1 MNKLRGHI
9 KNLVRD
15 QWQIQSIKRDLIS
28 IRKISNP
35 SEEVQIAAIEN
46 VGTFSSHNDDIRFRI
61 EDNYTQEELLIIDLA
76 RANGTYLKAPN
87 GEVSNLSPE
96 QWAQVRTTAF
106 KKWFGDWENNP
117 DNASRIIDKNGEPMV
132 VYHGSPNDFKIFDYG
147 KIQTT
152 RRAGFYFTRNIDLA
166 KNYQKGGE
174 LIEAFVNLRKPL
186 NSDET
191 KKEITK
197 ELFVEIANEAGIERD
212 MRRLYDIA
220 DSDIDL
226 VSFLISANNDIKS
239 VNDALYT
246 VTKHDGIIMKG
257 GGLGKSYVAFSP
269 NQIKSAIENVGTFSL
284 DNDDIRFRIVHHG
297 GGTSFDKFSTEFI
310 DTGEGNQSFGWG
322 LYFTDEKDIAQ
333 YYEETI
339 GKMPSYVLYKNGQRA
354 NMDDQISRIIYNFDG
369 SVKKAIASNKKS
381 LKYLE
386 KEGDKELAS
395 EVRKII
401 LELENEDP
409 KAWKLKEEGNRYLYD
424 VEIPDIGFLHWD
436 KIVADEQKGQII
448 QQANKEGLSFS
459 FYGDIVTP
467 EEYFQKD
474 QPEGFQVYKMLSKV
488 LDGDKEVSMFLNRSG
503 FNGIEYV
510 AGRHSGSAKL
520 PNSNFVVFDENAVR
534 IIDHLRYRFIGE
546 KGARKMNDAAG
557 EINRDPDELIATIN
571 EYATELH
578 HTSIRII
585 HNVEE
590 LPEDSTPYRLI
601 KAGRDIKAYFDPKSK
616 EVAVYLPN
624 IQNTEDAKRSVYHEV
639 VAHYGLREMYGVHF
653 DNFLDNVF
661 DNAMPVIQG
670 KILYATQ
677 GDPSKLREA
686 TEEYLAKL
694 AEHGFDS
701 PEERT
706 FWKKIQS
713 AFIDM
718 LRQANVS
725 LNFKLTDDS
734 LRCILYK
741 SYLKLTQ
748 EVSNNNLNLS
758 KMEEKTKE
766 TTQATE
772 KIIPDEIKGVVLT
785 KQQKDQLSKGK
796 QVLLDN
802 LIDRNGK
809 PFSANVSYDFENNK
823 PVYSFPEKQNQE
835 FRMPNAIKGVELSE
849 ENKQQLTQ
857 GEKVF
862 LEGMT
867 SAKGALFDAYVYI
880 DQEKKTLAFDFPEKP
895 KQDQDFR
902 MPNAIKGVELSEENK
917 QRLTQGEK
925 VFLEGMISA
934 KGSLFDAYVYIDQ
947 EKKTLAF
954 DFPEKPKQDQD
965 FRMPNA
971 IKGVELSEENKQRL
985 TQGEKVF
992 LEGMISAKG
1001 SLFDAYV
1008 YIDQEKKT
1016 LAFDFPE
1023 KKEKKKESVDS
1034 PQAEAIE
1041 KPKKKK
1047 LGL

>member
-1 MNKLRGHI
+1 
-9 KNLVRD
+9 
-15 QWQIQSIKRDLIS
+15 
-28 IRKISNP
+28 
-35 SEEVQIAAIEN
+35 
-46 VGTFSSHNDDIRFRI
+46 
-61 EDNYTQEELLIIDLA
+61 
-76 RANGTYLKAPN
+76 
-87 GEVSNLSPE
+87 
-96 QWAQVRTTAF
+96 
-106 KKWFGDWENNP
+106 
-117 DNASRIIDKNGEPMV
+117 
-132 VYHGSPNDFKIFDYG
+132 
-147 KIQTT
+147 
-152 RRAGFYFTRNIDLA
+152 
-166 KNYQKGGE
+166 
-174 LIEAFVNLRKPL
+174 
-186 NSDET
+186 
-191 KKEITK
+191 
-197 ELFVEIANEAGIERD
+197 
-212 MRRLYDIA
+212 
-220 DSDIDL
+220 
-226 VSFLISANNDIKS
+226 
-239 VNDALYT
+239 
-246 VTKHDGIIMKG
+246 
-257 GGLGKSYVAFSP
+257 
-269 NQIKSAIENVGTFSL
+269 
-284 DNDDIRFRIVHHG
+284 
-297 GGTSFDKFSTEFI
+297 
-310 DTGEGNQSFGWG
+310 
-322 LYFTDEKDIAQ
+322 
-333 YYEETI
+333 
-339 GKMPSYVLYKNGQRA
+339 
-354 NMDDQISRIIYNFDG
+354 
-369 SVKKAIASNKKS
+369 
-381 LKYLE
+381 
-386 KEGDKELAS
+386 
-395 EVRKII
+395 
-401 LELENEDP
+401 
-409 KAWKLKEEGNRYLYD
+409 
-424 VEIPDIGFLHWD
+424 
-436 KIVADEQKGQII
+436 
-448 QQANKEGLSFS
+448 
-459 FYGDIVTP
+459 
-467 EEYFQKD
+467 
-474 QPEGFQVYKMLSKV
+474 
-488 LDGDKEVSMFLNRSG
+488 
-503 FNGIEYV
+503 
-510 AGRHSGSAKL
+510 
-520 PNSNFVVFDENAVR
+520 
-534 IIDHLRYRFIGE
+534 
-546 KGARKMNDAAG
+546 MNDAAG

-867 SAKGALFDAYVYI
+867 SAKG
-880 DQEKKTLAFDFPEKP
+880 
-895 KQDQDFR
+895 
-902 MPNAIKGVELSEENK
+902 
-917 QRLTQGEK
+917 
-925 VFLEGMISA
+925 
-934 KGSLFDAYVYIDQ
+934 SLFDAYVYIDQ

-971 IKGVELSEENKQRL
+971 IKGVKLSEENKQQL

-992 LEGMISAKG
+992 LEGMTSAKG